1 MAVVKSMLVYSSIL
15 FKQKEEFDLILSINY
30 DNMIVGTKEEL
41 NAFNTRRLCQG
52 ILAHATGFNEMSHC

>member
-30 DNMIVGTKEEL
+30 DNMIVGTK
-41 NAFNTRRLCQG
+41 R
-52 ILAHATGFNEMSHC
+52 S